1 MRFIK
6 IFYCS
11 AVLLLLSSIEAASQN
26 QLPLSLKP
34 TPDISISLF
43 ASSNKVSIRGL
54 SVVNDN
60 IFWASGSGGMV
71 AKSTDGGKNIEWM
84 QVPGFE
90 KRDFRDIEAFDQNTA
105 IIMAIASP
113 SIILKTID
121 GGKSWK
127 KVFEDTSAAMF
138 LDAMHFEKVDG
149 KLIGMVVGD
158 PINNKIFYAKTFD
171 GGDSWIKP
179 SKKELKNVPTVP
191 DGEAMFA
198 SSGTNV
204 AITNFSKGS
213 PWLVVTGGTKSRL
226 KDFLEHSF
234 NDSLPLLQGFSSAGA
249 NSIAFN
255 NKIQKGV
262 IVGGDFAHDTI
273 NKFNC
278 ILLAFENGNR
288 TYTNPLV
295 PPHGYRSCVIYL
307 DNETLVSCGTSGIDI
322 STDGG
327 IHWELVSKESF
338 HVVQKAKDGRS
349 VYLAGGRGRIA
360 KLIW

>member
-11 AVLLLLSSIEAASQN
+11 AVLWLLTSIEVSAQN
-26 QLPLSLKP
+26 QIPLSIKP
-34 TPDISISLF
+34 TPDISISLL

-60 IFWASGSGGMV
+60 VFWASGSGGMV
-71 AKSTDGGKNIEWM
+71 AKSTDGGKNIEWT

-105 IIMAIASP
+105 IIMAVDQPA
-113 SIILKTID
+113 IILKTTD
-121 GGKSWK
+121 GGKNWK
-127 KVFEDTSAAMF
+127 KVFEDTTNGMF
-138 LDAMHFEKVDG
+138 LDAMHFEKVEG
-149 KLIGMVVGD
+149 QLVGMVVGD
-158 PINNKIFYAKTFD
+158 PIKNKIFYAKTFD
-171 GGDSWIKP
+171 GGESWIKP
-179 SKKELKNVPTVP
+179 SKKELKYVPTVP
-191 DGEAMFA
+191 AGEAMFA
-198 SSGTNV
+198 SSGTNI
-204 AITNFSKGS
+204 AITNYSKDA

-226 KDFLEHSF
+226 KDFLNHSF

-273 NKFNC
+273 SMFNC
-278 ILLAFENGNR
+278 ILVAFENGNR
-288 TYTNPLV
+288 TYTTPIVN
-295 PPHGYRSCVIYL
+295 PHGYRSCVIYL
-307 DNETLVSCGTSGIDI
+307 DNETLITCGTSGIDI
-322 STDGG
+322 SNDGG
-327 IHWELVSKESF
+327 IHWEQVSKESF
-338 HVVQKAKDGRS
+338 HVVQKAKDGRA

-360 KLIW
+360 KLIF

>member
-11 AVLLLLSSIEAASQN
+11 AVLWLLTSIEVSAQN
-26 QLPLSLKP
+26 QIPLSIKP
-34 TPDISISLF
+34 TPDISISLL

-60 IFWASGSGGMV
+60 VFWASGSGGMV
-71 AKSTDGGKNIEWM
+71 AKSTDGGKNIEWTL
-84 QVPGFE
+84 VPGFE

-105 IIMAIASP
+105 IIMAVDQPA
-113 SIILKTID
+113 IILKTTD
-121 GGKSWK
+121 GGKNWK
-127 KVFEDTSAAMF
+127 KVFDDTTTGMF

-149 KLIGMVVGD
+149 KLVGMVVGD
-158 PINNKIFYAKTFD
+158 PIKNKIFYAKTFD

-179 SKKELKNVPTVP
+179 SKKELKYVPTVP
-191 DGEAMFA
+191 AGEAMFA
-198 SSGTNV
+198 SSGTNI
-204 AITNFSKGS
+204 AITNYSKDA

-226 KDFLEHSF
+226 KDFLNHSF

-273 NKFNC
+273 SRFNC
-278 ILLAFENGNR
+278 ILVAFENGNR
-288 TYTNPLV
+288 TYTTPIVN
-295 PPHGYRSCVIYL
+295 PHGYRSCVIYL
-307 DNETLVSCGTSGIDI
+307 DYETLITCGTSGIDI
-322 STDGG
+322 SNDGG
-327 IHWELVSKESF
+327 IHWEQVSKESF
-338 HVVQKAKDGRS
+338 HVVQKAKDGRA
-349 VYLAGGRGRIA
+349 VYLAGGRGKIA
-360 KLIW
+360 KLIL

>member
-6 IFYCS
+6 IFYSS
-11 AVLLLLSSIEAASQN
+11 AVLLLLTSTEAISQN
-26 QLPLSLKP
+26 QIQLSVKP
-34 TPDISISLF
+34 TPDVSIILLS
-43 ASSNKVSIRGL
+43 SSNKVSIRGL

-60 IFWASGSGGMV
+60 LFWASGSGGMV
-71 AKSTDGGKNIEWM
+71 AKSIDGGKNIDWM

-105 IIMAIASP
+105 IIMAVDQPA
-113 SIILKTID
+113 IILKTTD
-121 GGKSWK
+121 GGNSWK
-127 KVFEDTSAAMF
+127 KVFEDTTTGMF
-138 LDAMHFEKVDG
+138 LDAMQFEKVNG
-149 KLIGMVVGD
+149 KLVGMVVGD

-198 SSGTNV
+198 SSGSNI
-204 AITNFSKGS
+204 AITNFSKDA

-226 KDFLEHSF
+226 KDFSNHSF

-255 NKIQKGV
+255 NTIQKGV

-273 NKFNC
+273 SRFNC
-278 ILLAFENGNR
+278 ILLALENGNR
-288 TYTNPLV
+288 TYTTPIVN
-295 PPHGYRSCVIYL
+295 PHGYRSCVIYI
-307 DNETLVSCGTSGIDI
+307 DNETLIACGTSGIDI
-322 STDGG
+322 TTDGG

-338 HVVQKAKDGRS
+338 HVVQKAKEGRA

-360 KLIW
+360 KLIF

>member
-11 AVLLLLSSIEAASQN
+11 AVLWLLTSIEVSAQN
-26 QLPLSLKP
+26 QIPLSIKP
-34 TPDISISLF
+34 TPDISISLL

-60 IFWASGSGGMV
+60 VFWASGSGGMV
-71 AKSTDGGKNIEWM
+71 AKSTDGGKNIEWT

-105 IIMAIASP
+105 IIMAVDQPA
-113 SIILKTID
+113 IILKTTD
-121 GGKSWK
+121 GGKNWK
-127 KVFEDTSAAMF
+127 KVFEDTTTGMF
-138 LDAMHFEKVDG
+138 LDAMHFEKVEG
-149 KLIGMVVGD
+149 QLVGMVVGD
-158 PINNKIFYAKTFD
+158 PIKNKIFYAKTFD
-171 GGDSWIKP
+171 GGESWIKP
-179 SKKELKNVPTVP
+179 SKKELKYVPTVP
-191 DGEAMFA
+191 AGEAMFA
-198 SSGTNV
+198 SSGTNI
-204 AITNFSKGS
+204 AITNYSKDA

-226 KDFLEHSF
+226 KDFLNHSF

-273 NKFNC
+273 SRFNC
-278 ILLAFENGNR
+278 ILVAFENGNR
-288 TYTNPLV
+288 TYTTPIVN
-295 PPHGYRSCVIYL
+295 PHGYRSCVIYL
-307 DNETLVSCGTSGIDI
+307 DYETLITCGTSGVDM

-327 IHWELVSKESF
+327 IHWEQVSKESF
-338 HVVQKAKDGRS
+338 HVVQKAKEGRA
-349 VYLAGGRGRIA
+349 VYLAGGRGKIA
-360 KLIW
+360 KLIL

>member
-11 AVLLLLSSIEAASQN
+11 AVLWLLSSFKANSQN
-26 QLPLSLKP
+26 EIPLSIKP
-34 TPDISISLF
+34 TPDISISLLG
-43 ASSNKVSIRGL
+43 SSNKASIRGL

-71 AKSTDGGKNIEWM
+71 AKSTDGGKNVEWM
-84 QVPGFE
+84 PVPGFE

-105 IIMAIASP
+105 IIMAVDQPA
-113 SIILKTID
+113 IILKTND
-121 GGKSWK
+121 GGKNWK
-127 KVFEDTSAAMF
+127 KVFEDTTTGMF

-149 KLIGMVVGD
+149 KLVGMVVGD

-198 SSGTNV
+198 SSGTNI
-204 AITNFSKGS
+204 AITNFSKDA

-226 KDFLEHSF
+226 KDFLNQSF

-273 NKFNC
+273 SRFNC

-288 TYTNPLV
+288 TYTNPLA
-295 PPHGYRSCVIYL
+295 PPHGYRSCVVYL
-307 DNETLVSCGTSGIDI
+307 DNETLITCGTSGVDM

-338 HVVQKAKDGRS
+338 HVVQKAKDGRA

>member
-11 AVLLLLSSIEAASQN
+11 AVLWLLTSFKATSQN
-26 QLPLSLKP
+26 QIPLSIKP
-34 TPDISISLF
+34 TPDISISLLG
-43 ASSNKVSIRGL
+43 SSIKVSIRGL

-71 AKSTDGGKNIEWM
+71 AKSTDGGKNIEWT

-105 IIMAIASP
+105 IIMAVDQPA
-113 SIILKTID
+113 IILKTTD
-121 GGKSWK
+121 GGKNWK
-127 KVFEDTSAAMF
+127 KVFEDTTTGMF

-149 KLIGMVVGD
+149 KLVGMVVGD
-158 PINNKIFYAKTFD
+158 PIKNKIFYAKTFD

-179 SKKELKNVPTVP
+179 SKKELKYVPTVP
-191 DGEAMFA
+191 AGEAMFA
-198 SSGTNV
+198 SSGTNI
-204 AITNFSKGS
+204 AITNFSSGS

-226 KDFLEHSF
+226 KDFLNHSF

-273 NKFNC
+273 SRFNC
-278 ILLAFENGNR
+278 ILVAFENGNR
-288 TYTNPLV
+288 TYTTPIVN
-295 PPHGYRSCVIYL
+295 PHGYRSCVVYL
-307 DNETLVSCGTSGIDI
+307 DNETLITCGTSGIDI
-322 STDGG
+322 SNDGG
-327 IHWELVSKESF
+327 IHWEQVSKESF
-338 HVVQKAKDGRS
+338 HVVQKAKNGRT

-360 KLIW
+360 KLIL

>member
-1 MRFIK
+1 MRFVK

-11 AVLLLLSSIEAASQN
+11 AVLWLLTSFKATSQN
-26 QLPLSLKP
+26 QIPLSIKP
-34 TPDISISLF
+34 TPDISISLLG
-43 ASSNKVSIRGL
+43 SSIKVSIRGL

-71 AKSTDGGKNIEWM
+71 AKSTDGGKNIEWT

-105 IIMAIASP
+105 IIMAVDQPA
-113 SIILKTID
+113 IILKTTD
-121 GGKSWK
+121 GGKNWK
-127 KVFEDTSAAMF
+127 KVFEDTTTGMF

-149 KLIGMVVGD
+149 KLVGMVVGD
-158 PINNKIFYAKTFD
+158 PIKNKIFYAKTFD

-179 SKKELKNVPTVP
+179 SKKELKYVPTVP
-191 DGEAMFA
+191 AGEAMFA
-198 SSGTNV
+198 SSGTNI
-204 AITNFSKGS
+204 AITNFSSGS

-226 KDFLEHSF
+226 KDFLNHSF

-273 NKFNC
+273 SRFNC
-278 ILLAFENGNR
+278 ILVAFENGNR
-288 TYTNPLV
+288 TYTTPIVN
-295 PPHGYRSCVIYL
+295 PHGYRSCVVYL
-307 DNETLVSCGTSGIDI
+307 DNETLITCGTSGIDI
-322 STDGG
+322 SNDGG
-327 IHWELVSKESF
+327 IHWEQVSKESF
-338 HVVQKAKDGRS
+338 HVVQKAKNGRA

-360 KLIW
+360 KLIF

>member
-11 AVLLLLSSIEAASQN
+11 AVLWLLTSIEVSAQN
-26 QLPLSLKP
+26 QIPLSIKP
-34 TPDISISLF
+34 TPDINISIL

-60 IFWASGSGGMV
+60 VFWASGSGGMV
-71 AKSTDGGKNIEWM
+71 AKSTDGGKNIEWTL
-84 QVPGFE
+84 VPGFE

-105 IIMAIASP
+105 IIMAVDQPA
-113 SIILKTID
+113 IILKTTD
-121 GGKSWK
+121 GGKNWK
-127 KVFEDTSAAMF
+127 KVFEDTTTGMF

-149 KLIGMVVGD
+149 KLVGMVVGD

-171 GGDSWIKP
+171 GGNSWIKP
-179 SKKELKNVPTVP
+179 SKKELKYVPTVP
-191 DGEAMFA
+191 AGEAMFA
-198 SSGTNV
+198 SSGTNI
-204 AITNFSKGS
+204 AITNYSKDA

-226 KDFLEHSF
+226 KDFLNHSF

-273 NKFNC
+273 SRFNC
-278 ILLAFENGNR
+278 ILVAFENGNR
-288 TYTNPLV
+288 TYTTPIVN
-295 PPHGYRSCVIYL
+295 PHGYRSCVIYL
-307 DNETLVSCGTSGIDI
+307 DYETLITCGTSGIDI
-322 STDGG
+322 SNDGG
-327 IHWELVSKESF
+327 IHWEQVSKESF
-338 HVVQKAKDGRS
+338 HVVQKAKEGRAI
-349 VYLAGGRGRIA
+349 YLAGGRGKIA
-360 KLIW
+360 KLIL

>member
-11 AVLLLLSSIEAASQN
+11 AVLWLLTSIEVSAQN
-26 QLPLSLKP
+26 QIPLSIKP
-34 TPDISISLF
+34 TPDISISLLG
-43 ASSNKVSIRGL
+43 SSNKVSIRGL

-71 AKSTDGGKNIEWM
+71 AKSTDGGKNIEWT

-105 IIMAIASP
+105 IIMAVDQPA
-113 SIILKTID
+113 IILKTTD
-121 GGKSWK
+121 GGKNWK
-127 KVFEDTSAAMF
+127 KVFEDTTTGMF
-138 LDAMHFEKVDG
+138 LDAMHFEKVEG
-149 KLIGMVVGD
+149 QLVGMVVGD
-158 PINNKIFYAKTFD
+158 PIKNKIFYAKTFD
-171 GGDSWIKP
+171 GGESWIKP
-179 SKKELKNVPTVP
+179 SKKELKYVPTVP
-191 DGEAMFA
+191 AGEAMFA
-198 SSGTNV
+198 SSGTNI
-204 AITNFSKGS
+204 AITNYSKDA

-226 KDFLEHSF
+226 KDFLNHSF

-273 NKFNC
+273 SRFNC
-278 ILLAFENGNR
+278 ILVAFENGNR
-288 TYTNPLV
+288 TYTTPIVN
-295 PPHGYRSCVIYL
+295 PHGYRSCVIYL
-307 DNETLVSCGTSGIDI
+307 DNETLITCGTSGIDI
-322 STDGG
+322 SNDGG
-327 IHWELVSKESF
+327 IHWEQVSKESF
-338 HVVQKAKDGRS
+338 HVVQKAKDGRA

-360 KLIW
+360 KLIF

>member
-11 AVLLLLSSIEAASQN
+11 AVLWLLSTSVSKAQN
-26 QLPLSLKP
+26 QIPLVIKP
-34 TPDISISLF
+34 TPDISIQLLT
-43 ASSNKVSIRGL
+43 SSNKVSIRGL

-60 IFWASGSGGMV
+60 VFWASGSGGMV
-71 AKSTDGGKNIEWM
+71 AKTTDGGKNIEWM

-105 IIMAIASP
+105 IIMAVSDPA
-113 SIILKTID
+113 IILKTSD

-127 KVFEDTSAAMF
+127 KVFEDTTAGMF

-149 KLIGMVVGD
+149 KLVGMVVGD
-158 PINNKIFYAKTFD
+158 PIKQKIFYAKTFD

-191 DGEAMFA
+191 EGEAMFA

-204 AITNFSKGS
+204 AITNFSKAS

-226 KDFLEHSF
+226 KDFLNQSF

-255 NKIQKGV
+255 NINQKGV

-273 NKFNC
+273 SRFNC
-278 ILLAFENGNR
+278 ILIAFENGNR
-288 TYTNPLV
+288 TYTTPIIN
-295 PPHGYRSCVIYL
+295 PHGYRSCVIYV
-307 DNETLVSCGTSGIDI
+307 DNETLISCGTSGIDI
-322 STDGG
+322 SSDGG
-327 IHWELVSKESF
+327 IHWELVSKESY
-338 HVVQKAKDGRS
+338 HVVQKAREGRA

>member
-11 AVLLLLSSIEAASQN
+11 AVLWLLTSFKATSQN
-26 QLPLSLKP
+26 QIPLSIKP
-34 TPDISISLF
+34 TPDISISLLG
-43 ASSNKVSIRGL
+43 SSNKVSIRGL

-71 AKSTDGGKNIEWM
+71 AKSTDGGKNIEWT

-105 IIMAIASP
+105 IIMAVDQPA
-113 SIILKTID
+113 IILKTTD
-121 GGKSWK
+121 GGKNWK
-127 KVFEDTSAAMF
+127 KVFEDTTTGMF

-149 KLIGMVVGD
+149 KLVGMVVGD
-158 PINNKIFYAKTFD
+158 PIKNKIFYAKTFD

-179 SKKELKNVPTVP
+179 SKKELKYVPIVP

-198 SSGTNV
+198 SSGTNI
-204 AITNFSKGS
+204 AITNYSKDA

-226 KDFLEHSF
+226 KDFLNHSF

-273 NKFNC
+273 SRFNC
-278 ILLAFENGNR
+278 ILIAFENGNR
-288 TYTNPLV
+288 TYTTPIVN
-295 PPHGYRSCVIYL
+295 PHGYRSCVIYL
-307 DNETLVSCGTSGIDI
+307 DNETLITCGTSGIDI
-322 STDGG
+322 SNDGG
-327 IHWELVSKESF
+327 IHWEQVSKESF
-338 HVVQKAKDGRS
+338 HVVQKAKNGRT

-360 KLIW
+360 KLIF

>member
-11 AVLLLLSSIEAASQN
+11 TVLWLLTSLKATSQN
-26 QLPLSLKP
+26 QIPLSIKP
-34 TPDISISLF
+34 TPDISISLLG
-43 ASSNKVSIRGL
+43 SINKVSIRGL

-71 AKSTDGGKNIEWM
+71 AKSTDGGKNIEWT

-105 IIMAIASP
+105 IIMAVDQPA
-113 SIILKTID
+113 IILKTTD
-121 GGKSWK
+121 GGKNWK
-127 KVFEDTSAAMF
+127 KVFEDTTTGMF
-138 LDAMHFEKVDG
+138 LDAMHFEKVEG
-149 KLIGMVVGD
+149 QLVGMVVGD
-158 PINNKIFYAKTFD
+158 PIKNKIFYAKTFD
-171 GGDSWIKP
+171 GGESWIKP
-179 SKKELKNVPTVP
+179 SKKELKYVPTVP
-191 DGEAMFA
+191 AGEAMFA
-198 SSGTNV
+198 SSGTNI
-204 AITNFSKGS
+204 AITNYSKDA

-226 KDFLEHSF
+226 KDFLNHSF

-273 NKFNC
+273 SRFNC
-278 ILLAFENGNR
+278 ILVAFENGNR
-288 TYTNPLV
+288 TYTTPIVN
-295 PPHGYRSCVIYL
+295 PHGYRSCVIYL
-307 DNETLVSCGTSGIDI
+307 DNETLITCGTSGIDI
-322 STDGG
+322 SNDGG
-327 IHWELVSKESF
+327 IHWEQVSKESF
-338 HVVQKAKDGRS
+338 HVVQKAKDGRA

-360 KLIW
+360 KLIF

>member
-11 AVLLLLSSIEAASQN
+11 AVLWLLTSFKATSQN
-26 QLPLSLKP
+26 QIPLSIKP
-34 TPDISISLF
+34 TPDISISLL

-60 IFWASGSGGMV
+60 VFWASGSGGMV
-71 AKSTDGGKNIEWM
+71 AKSTDGGKNIEWT

-105 IIMAIASP
+105 IIMAVDQPA
-113 SIILKTID
+113 IILKTTD
-121 GGKSWK
+121 GGKNWK
-127 KVFEDTSAAMF
+127 KVFEDTTTGMF

-149 KLIGMVVGD
+149 KLVGMVVGD
-158 PINNKIFYAKTFD
+158 PIKNKIFYAKTFD
-171 GGDSWIKP
+171 GGNTWVKP

-191 DGEAMFA
+191 AGEAMFA
-198 SSGTNV
+198 SSGTNI
-204 AITNFSKGS
+204 AITNFSSGS

-226 KDFLEHSF
+226 KDFLNHSL

-273 NKFNC
+273 SRFNC
-278 ILLAFENGNR
+278 ILVAFENGNR
-288 TYTNPLV
+288 TYTTPIVN
-295 PPHGYRSCVIYL
+295 PHGYRSCVVYL
-307 DNETLVSCGTSGIDI
+307 DNETLITCGTSGIDI
-322 STDGG
+322 SNDGG
-327 IHWELVSKESF
+327 IHWEQVSKESF
-338 HVVQKAKDGRS
+338 HVVQKAKDGRA

-360 KLIW
+360 KLIF